1 LTFLI
6 ENDFQYHLRKTFLSF
21 AVEGPVQQEEI
32 LTTIT
37 SANPDSVLEIA
48 LSTASGGRQ
57 KIELRRLSW
66 GEGVG
71 WYRQQTL
78 QLDVS
83 EAETLLLALRG
94 NRRKWAPRLAI
105 SQGKVIS
112 FPLLAVS
119 QQKGRAQT
127 HAIVEQEKERA
138 TQTLDRPLQKGRNL

>member
-1 LTFLI
+1 M
-6 ENDFQYHLRKTFLSF
+6 FLSL
-21 AVEGPVQQEEI
+21 AVEGTVQQEEI

-48 LSTASGGRQ
+48 LAAASEGRQ

-78 QLDVS
+78 QLDVT

-94 NRRKWAPRLAI
+94 NRSKWAPRLARP
-105 SQGKVIS
+105 QGKVIP
-112 FPLLAVS
+112 FPLLAAS
-119 QQKGRAQT
+119 QHKGRAQG
-127 HAIVEQEKERA
+127 HVIGEQEKERA
-138 TQTLDRPLQKGRNL
+138 IQNLGRPLRKGRNL